1 MAKYICTIKPELIE
15 EYRKHWSSPSA
26 DGWRVEVEADD
37 AEQAAHQAVS
47 LERGSSWPIGR
58 RDERPQS
65 AQIRPFDW
73 TWLTCEVVE

>member
-37 AEQAAHQAVS
+37 AEQAADQAVS
-47 LERGSSWPIGR
+47 LGRPIGW
-58 RDERPQS
+58 RDEQPQS